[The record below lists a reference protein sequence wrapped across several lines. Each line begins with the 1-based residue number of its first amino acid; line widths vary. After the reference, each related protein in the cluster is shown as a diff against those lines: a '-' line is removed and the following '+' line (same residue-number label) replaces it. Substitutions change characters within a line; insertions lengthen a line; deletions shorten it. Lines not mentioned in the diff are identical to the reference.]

1 MAKEKSNT
9 VKIATL
15 AICIAV
21 VCVFTM
27 VIKIPTARGYLNTC
41 DVAICF
47 IAYTLG
53 PVTAGL
59 SAGLGT
65 ALADALGGYPQW
77 AVISFIVHGLE
88 GLLMAIIMSKDTIT
102 FARKLI
108 AGLVCMVI
116 VAGGYCL
123 LAGFFLTGFPT
134 AIAEIPGNLIQSG
147 VGVVAGFIL
156 SEAVRKAY
164 PPVKTISW

>member
-1 MAKEKSNT
+1 M
-9 VKIATL
+9 
-15 AICIAV
+15 
-21 VCVFTM
+21 
-27 VIKIPTARGYLNTC
+27 
-41 DVAICF
+41 
-47 IAYTLG
+47 
-53 PVTAGL
+53 
-59 SAGLGT
+59 
-65 ALADALGGYPQW
+65 
-77 AVISFIVHGLE
+77 
-88 GLLMAIIMSKDTIT
+88 
-102 FARKLI
+102 
-108 AGLVCMVI
+108 

>member
-27 VIKIPTARGYLNTC
+27 VIKIPTARGYLNPC

-53 PVTAGL
+53 PITAGL

-77 AVISFIVHGLE
+77 AIISFVVHGIE
-88 GLLMAIIMSKDTIT
+88 GLLMALIMSKDNITIVH
-102 FARKLI
+102 KLL
-108 AGLVCMVI
+108 AGLVCMIV
-116 VAGGYCL
+116 VAGGYCI
-123 LAGFFLTGFPT
+123 LAGLFLTGFPT

-147 VGVVAGFIL
+147 VGVVVGFIL